1 MKHPDWHN
9 RLIAVIRAAEK
20 RPFLWG
26 EHDCCLF
33 AADCAEAMT
42 GDNFADGWRGT
53 YDSETGAKKALLR
66 GGGSLEKVL
75 TKYLDEVPVKM
86 AQRGDIAVVE
96 NAGTRCAGVIY
107 GGAVWVPGETGLV
120 CLRIKPLS
128 TWRVR

>member
-53 YDSETGAKKALLR
+53 YESETGAKKALLR

-75 TKYLDEVPVKM
+75 AKYLDEVPVKM

-107 GGAVWVPGETGLV
+107 GGAVWVPGEAGLV

>member
-66 GGGSLEKVL
+66 VGGSLEKVL
-75 TKYLDEVPVKM
+75 AKYLDEVPVKM

>member
-66 GGGSLEKVL
+66 GGGSLENVL
-75 TKYLDEVPVKM
+75 AKYLDEVPVKM
-86 AQRGDIAVVE
+86 AQRGDIAIVE

>member
-42 GDNFADGWRGT
+42 GENFADGWRGT

-75 TKYLDEVPVKM
+75 AKYLDEVPVKM

-107 GGAVWVPGETGLV
+107 GVAVWVPGEAGLV
-120 CLRIKPLS
+120 CLRVKPMS

>member
-53 YDSETGAKKALLR
+53 YNSETGAKKALLR

-75 TKYLDEVPVKM
+75 SKYLDEVPVKM
-86 AQRGDIAVVE
+86 AQRGDVAVVE

-107 GGAVWVPGETGLV
+107 GGAVWVPGEEGLV

>member
-42 GDNFADGWRGT
+42 GENFANGWRGT

-66 GGGSLEKVL
+66 GGGSLENVL
-75 TKYLDEVPVKM
+75 AKYLDEVSVKM

-120 CLRIKPLS
+120 CLRVKPLS

>member
-9 RLIAVIRAAEK
+9 RLTAVIKAAEK

-33 AADCAEAMT
+33 AADCAQAMC
-42 GDNFADGWRGT
+42 GEDFAAEWRGT
-53 YDSETGAKKALLR
+53 YSNETGAKKAILR
-66 GGGSLEKVL
+66 GGGTLEKVL
-75 TKYLDEVPVKM
+75 ARYLDEVPVKL

-107 GGAVWVPGETGLV
+107 GGAVWVPGENGLV
-120 CLRIKPLS
+120 CLRVKPLS

>member
-9 RLIAVIRAAEK
+9 RLITVIRAAEK

-26 EHDCCLF
+26 VHDCCLF
-33 AADCAEAMT
+33 AADCAEAMS
-42 GDNFADGWRGT
+42 GVNYAADWRGT

-75 TKYLDEVPVKM
+75 ANNLDEVPVKL

-96 NAGTRCAGVIY
+96 NAGARCAGVIY
-107 GGAVWVPGETGLV
+107 SGAVWVPGETGLI
-120 CLRIKPLS
+120 CLRVKPLS
-128 TWRVR
+128 VWRVR

>member
-42 GDNFADGWRGT
+42 GENFADGWRGT
-53 YDSETGAKKALLR
+53 YDSETGAKIALLR

-75 TKYLDEVPVKM
+75 AKYLDEVPVKM

-107 GGAVWVPGETGLV
+107 GGAVWVPGEAGLV
-120 CLRIKPLS
+120 CLRVKPMS

>member
-75 TKYLDEVPVKM
+75 AKYLDEVPVKM
-86 AQRGDIAVVE
+86 AQRGDIAVVK

-107 GGAVWVPGETGLV
+107 GGAVWVPGEEWLV

>member
-42 GDNFADGWRGT
+42 GENFADGWRGT

-66 GGGSLEKVL
+66 GGGSLEKVMA
-75 TKYLDEVPVKM
+75 KYLDEVPVKM
-86 AQRGDIAVVE
+86 AQRGDIAILE

-107 GGAVWVPGETGLV
+107 GGAVWVPGETSLV
-120 CLRIKPLS
+120 CLRVKPLS

>member
-53 YDSETGAKKALLR
+53 YDSETGAKKPLLR

-75 TKYLDEVPVKM
+75 AKYLDEVPVKM

-107 GGAVWVPGETGLV
+107 GGAVWVPGEEGLV

>member
-75 TKYLDEVPVKM
+75 AKYLAEVPVKM

>member
-75 TKYLDEVPVKM
+75 AKYLNEVPVKM

-107 GGAVWVPGETGLV
+107 GGAVWAPGETGLV

>member
-42 GDNFADGWRGT
+42 GENFANGWRGT

-66 GGGSLEKVL
+66 GGGSLENVL
-75 TKYLDEVPVKM
+75 AKYLDEVSVKM
-86 AQRGDIAVVE
+86 TQRGDIAVVE

-120 CLRIKPLS
+120 CLRVKPLS

>member
-20 RPFLWG
+20 RSFLWG

-42 GDNFADGWRGT
+42 GDNFANGWRGT

-66 GGGSLEKVL
+66 GGGTLEKVL
-75 TKYLDEVPVKM
+75 AKYLDEVPVKM

-96 NAGTRCAGVIY
+96 NSGTRCAGVIY
-107 GGAVWVPGETGLV
+107 GGAVWVPGEAGLV

>member
-75 TKYLDEVPVKM
+75 SKYLHEVSVKM

-128 TWRVR
+128 VWRVR

>member
-42 GDNFADGWRGT
+42 EENFADGWRGT

-75 TKYLDEVPVKM
+75 AKYLDEVPVKM

-107 GGAVWVPGETGLV
+107 GGAVWVPGEAGLV
-120 CLRIKPLS
+120 CLRVKPMS

>member
-42 GDNFADGWRGT
+42 GENFADGWRGT
-53 YDSETGAKKALLR
+53 YYSETGAKKALLR
-66 GGGSLEKVL
+66 SGGSLEKVL
-75 TKYLDEVPVKM
+75 AKYLDEVPVKM

-107 GGAVWVPGETGLV
+107 GGAVWVPGEAGLV
-120 CLRIKPLS
+120 CLRVKPMS

>member
-53 YDSETGAKKALLR
+53 YDSEMGAKKALLR

-75 TKYLDEVPVKM
+75 AEYLDEVPVKM

-128 TWRVR
+128 AWRVR

>member
-42 GDNFADGWRGT
+42 GDNFAYGWRGT

-75 TKYLDEVPVKM
+75 GKYLDEVPVKM

-107 GGAVWVPGETGLV
+107 GGAVWMPGETGLV
-120 CLRIKPLS
+120 CLRVKPLS

>member
-75 TKYLDEVPVKM
+75 AKYLDEVPVKM

-107 GGAVWVPGETGLV
+107 GGAVWVPGEAGLV
-120 CLRIKPLS
+120 CLHVKPMS

>member
-1 MKHPDWHN
+1 MKHPDCHN
-9 RLIAVIRAAEK
+9 RLIAVIMAAAK

-42 GDNFADGWRGT
+42 GENFADGWRGT

-75 TKYLDEVPVKM
+75 AKYLDEVPVKM

-107 GGAVWVPGETGLV
+107 GGAVWVPGEAGLV
-120 CLRIKPLS
+120 CLRVKPMS